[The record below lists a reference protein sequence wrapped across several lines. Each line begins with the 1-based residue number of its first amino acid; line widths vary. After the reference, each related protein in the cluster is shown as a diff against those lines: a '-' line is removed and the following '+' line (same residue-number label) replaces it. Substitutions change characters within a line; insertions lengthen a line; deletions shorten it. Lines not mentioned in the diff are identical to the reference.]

1 MITDK
6 TKWNDE
12 NYYSENFKEIMYDKI
27 TAGIDLTESELKGL
41 ACEFPFY
48 EIEKDRDSFTVD
60 TQSIVKLRDKYFAIN
75 WQQGL
80 EDFEDSKFGAQPYE
94 VNKVNRMT
102 TKINVLCTKK
112 IPPQLRSGISYTKLH
127 RFQTK
132 LIYVQ
137 IYYSTER
144 RNMEEIIKSEYED
157 VYRVTDGVTLH
168 VKKYG
173 KVRDEETG
181 RYRCV
186 KLEDLEKLKSYI
198 KGKNYRN
205 CRLKSASED
214 VYIDNGFWSGDYT
227 LVPKGSVFDNYFIVK
242 PVSPNLY
249 RYEIKATGNSFS
261 GNVIQ
266 INKMVKDIMEVV
278 NHEVYE
284 DIFTQLN
291 KIGVCNVEGANEE
304 NRSERS

>member
-1 MITDK
+1 MVSRIQ
-6 TKWNDE
+6 
-12 NYYSENFKEIMYDKI
+12 NY
-27 TAGIDLTESELKGL
+27 
-41 ACEFPFY
+41 
-48 EIEKDRDSFTVD
+48 TV
-60 TQSIVKLRDKYFAIN
+60 SKL
-75 WQQGL
+75 
-80 EDFEDSKFGAQPYE
+80 
-94 VNKVNRMT
+94 
-102 TKINVLCTKK
+102 
-112 IPPQLRSGISYTKLH
+112 TKLVH
-127 RFQTK
+127 
-132 LIYVQ
+132 VQ
-137 IYYSTER
+137 IHYSTER

-157 VYRVTDGVTLH
+157 VYKVTDGVTLH

-173 KVRDEETG
+173 KVCDEETG

-227 LVPKGSVFDNYFIVK
+227 LVPKGSVFDNNFIVK
-242 PVSPNLY
+242 PVSQNLY
-249 RYEIKATGNSFS
+249 QYEIKATGNSFS

-291 KIGVCNVEGANEE
+291 KIWSV
-304 NRSERS
+304 

>member
-1 MITDK
+1 M
-6 TKWNDE
+6 
-12 NYYSENFKEIMYDKI
+12 F
-27 TAGIDLTESELKGL
+27 
-41 ACEFPFY
+41 C
-48 EIEKDRDSFTVD
+48 V
-60 TQSIVKLRDKYFAIN
+60 Q
-75 WQQGL
+75 
-80 EDFEDSKFGAQPYE
+80 
-94 VNKVNRMT
+94 
-102 TKINVLCTKK
+102 KK

-137 IYYSTER
+137 INYSTER

-227 LVPKGSVFDNYFIVK
+227 LVPKGSVFDNNFIVK
-242 PVSPNLY
+242 PVSPDLY
-249 RYEIKATGNSFS
+249 RYEIKTTGDSFS
-261 GNVIQ
+261 GLALDMTEFIENISTQ
-266 INKMVKDIMEVV
+266 IKT
-278 NHEVYE
+278 YE
-284 DIFTQLN
+284 
-291 KIGVCNVEGANEE
+291 
-304 NRSERS
+304 RM

>member
-1 MITDK
+1 
-6 TKWNDE
+6 
-12 NYYSENFKEIMYDKI
+12 
-27 TAGIDLTESELKGL
+27 
-41 ACEFPFY
+41 
-48 EIEKDRDSFTVD
+48 
-60 TQSIVKLRDKYFAIN
+60 
-75 WQQGL
+75 
-80 EDFEDSKFGAQPYE
+80 
-94 VNKVNRMT
+94 
-102 TKINVLCTKK
+102 
-112 IPPQLRSGISYTKLH
+112 
-127 RFQTK
+127 
-132 LIYVQ
+132 
-137 IYYSTER
+137 
-144 RNMEEIIKSEYED
+144 MEEIIKSEYED

-249 RYEIKATGNSFS
+249 RYEIKATGNSYS